1 MIPKLDVADL
11 RFGYH
16 RRPVLKDIGFTVAPG
31 RLVSLVGPNGSGK
44 STLLKCLLH
53 LLKPQGG
60 RVRVDGREIHRLSR
74 LEVARTLTYV
84 PQKIQRIFPHS
95 VFDVV
100 YMGRRPHLGWRGGRR
115 HKERTW
121 EVLSRMGLA
130 DLAVDPFTELSGGQQ
145 QKVLIARALAQET
158 SLILLD
164 EPTSNLDIWHQLDVL
179 NMVRELVDRKAV
191 TVVMALHDLNLAAK
205 YSDTILMLKAGRL
218 TALGEPRAVLTPE
231 NIASVYK
238 VDTIVAA
245 TERQPYVI
253 PIRQRAAAVS

>member
-1 MIPKLDVADL
+1 MKPKLDVEHL

-60 RVRVDGREIHRLSR
+60 CVRVDGREVRRLSR

-84 PQKIQRIFPHS
+84 PQNIQRVFPHA

-100 YMGRRPHLGWRGGRR
+100 YMGRRPHLGWLGSRR
-115 HKERTW
+115 DKERTW
-121 EVLSRMGLA
+121 EVLTLLGLA

-158 SLILLD
+158 GLILLD
-164 EPTSNLDIWHQLDVL
+164 EPTSNLDLWHQLDVL
-179 NMVRELVDRKAV
+179 NIVRELVDRKAV
-191 TVVMALHDLNLAAK
+191 TVLMALHDLNLAAK
-205 YSDTILMLKAGRL
+205 YSDDILMLKAGRL

-238 VDTIVAA
+238 VDTFVAA
-245 TERQPYVI
+245 MGKQPYVI